1 MEEENHMMK
10 MKKKTLARFLSLMLA
25 AALLCSLP
33 VTAAAKKF
41 TGRTSGTSGST
52 KWSYNT
58 ATRTLTFT
66 GSGSTGNYF
75 WHTATSRNCPHLDAL
90 FDARK
95 IVIGEGITRLG
106 DDVLA
111 QSGATEIVLPKSLK
125 TIGPR
130 AFLFCNKLTSITV
143 PAGVTEFGFASF
155 AQNGLKD
162 IYFEGT
168 KAQWNAI
175 KKYDGVHHD
184 VDNLRTA
191 AIHFLGETPYPGTP
205 FTDIKEH
212 WGRDA
217 IKWAYGEKLFSGVGE
232 TEFGPEGKMERGM
245 IVTVL
250 HRLAGEPAP
259 QQGSAF
265 RDIGSTWYTNA
276 VRWAAEN
283 GIVNGESAQYFNPG
297 GKVTREQVAKILYGY
312 AAKYGKDVS
321 ANPGALSGFSDQGKI
336 SSWAREAMEW
346 AVSHGVINGSG
357 GKLDPGGS
365 ATRAEVAQIFYN
377 CRTLLA

>member
-1 MEEENHMMK
+1 MMK
-10 MKKKTLARFLSLMLA
+10 MKKKTLARFLSLALA

-33 VTAAAKKF
+33 VFAQAAVSSGSAGGSTRWSYDSSAKTLTF
-41 TGRTSGTSGST
+41 SGTGPTGDYNYMGSDKRGYISRILNATNIVVKDGITRVGKSLFAGGIRVQSISLGNSVTSIGTYAFMNCNTLKTIRIPVSVKTINLAAITNCGYSGST
-52 KWSYNT
+52 DGGG
-58 ATRTLTFT
+58 LTI
-66 GSGSTGNYF
+66 NY
-75 WHTATSRNCPHLDAL
+75 
-90 FDARK
+90 
-95 IVIGEGITRLG
+95 
-106 DDVLA
+106 
-111 QSGATEIVLPKSLK
+111 
-125 TIGPR
+125 
-130 AFLFCNKLTSITV
+130 
-143 PAGVTEFGFASF
+143 
-155 AQNGLKD
+155 
-162 IYFEGT
+162 EGT
-168 KAQWNAI
+168 KSQWNQISIGANNNALKNAKI
-175 KKYDGVHHD
+175 
-184 VDNLRTA
+184 N
-191 AIHFLGETPYPGTP
+191 FLGETPYPGTP
-205 FTDIKEH
+205 FTDIKAH

-217 IKWAYGEKLFSGVGE
+217 IKWAYGEKLFNGVGE